1 MSEIRRPFHQ
11 FTPDDDRIWSMLW
24 DHQIANCQRH
34 ACRLWLEGLHTL
46 GLQRERIPDF
56 DALSRRLYDR
66 VGWELVSTDVVYS
79 DGQTWFEHLAR
90 RQFLVTEYIRS
101 EDELLYTPLPDIWH
115 DTFGHLPLMADQQYA
130 DYIERFAHIAL
141 RYTPDER
148 KSLGSLWWY
157 TIEFGF
163 LIEDGDMKA
172 LGAGLMSSPG
182 ELEHALSDTVEKT
195 PFSIAAFEGISPS
208 PHQMHTRL
216 FILDSIEQLKT
227 SAPQW
232 VAYHDT
238 LTAHN
243 AV

>member
-11 FTPDDDRIWSMLW
+11 FTPEDDRIWSMLW

-34 ACRLWLEGLHTL
+34 ACRLLLEGLHTL

-130 DYIERFAHIAL
+130 DYIEQFAHIAL

-172 LGAGLMSSPG
+172 LGAGLMSSP
-182 ELEHALSDTVEKT
+182 ASWNT
-195 PFSIAAFEGISPS
+195 PSA
-208 PHQMHTRL
+208 TR
-216 FILDSIEQLKT
+216 SKRHRSASRRSRA
-227 SAPQW
+227 SAP
-232 VAYHDT
+232 AHIRCTHDCSSST
-238 LTAHN
+238 RSSSSRPLRHSGSPITTP
-243 AV
+243 